1 MVDYLAVGNLVGNL
15 AVAGGQIADPYFYT
29 KQEQAK
35 DGLTGQQIAT
45 QQSAIA
51 AQAAA
56 AQQREET
63 TQKAIT
69 YGFAGVLG
77 LSCVYLASRLIGK

>member
-1 MVDYLAVGNLVGNL
+1 MDWLAVGNLIGNL
-15 AVAGGQIADPYFYT
+15 AVAGGNIANPYFYT
-29 KQEQAK
+29 EQEKAA
-35 DGLTGQQIAT
+35 DGLAGGQLSM
-45 QQSAIA
+45 QQQAIA

-56 AQQREET
+56 AQQREAT
-63 TQKAIT
+63 NQKAIT